1 MDLEAYI
8 QVVPL
13 VPDVILPFRATNSST
28 GYDVSSST
36 NVQIPAHSSVTVP
49 LGFKIAF
56 HSTLHCS
63 LNPRSSLSSKGVHA
77 SVGTIDP
84 DYRGEVKRIG
94 QLVFTKSAHPP
105 ITTVNSLPDTER
117 GSSGFGSTDIHSA
130 KRIQRTSFHT
140 PLTTIPEHGIDEND
154 SHEDEELLPEP
165 RSISHLIP
173 HLSPKLQIP
182 QSYDVSNL
190 SATELD
196 AILHPFRNEVLVD
209 DVTPPHEESAPFDD
223 DRHVRLLHSV

>member
-1 MDLEAYI
+1 MSLWEQSI
-8 QVVPL
+8 Q
-13 VPDVILPFRATNSST
+13 IIAAKWKSFSTNST
-28 GYDVSSST
+28 SST
-36 NVQIPAHSSVTVP
+36 YTV
-49 LGFKIAF
+49 
-56 HSTLHCS
+56 
-63 LNPRSSLSSKGVHA
+63 RKGQ
-77 SVGTIDP
+77 
-84 DYRGEVKRIG
+84 RIG
-94 QLVFTKSAHPP
+94 QLVFTKSAHLP

-117 GSSGFGSTDIHSA
+117 GSSGFGSTEIHSA
-130 KRIQRTSFHT
+130 KWIQRTSFHT

-223 DRHVRLLHSV
+223 DRHVRLLHSVWWYWNTGCRTVGWCWGLI